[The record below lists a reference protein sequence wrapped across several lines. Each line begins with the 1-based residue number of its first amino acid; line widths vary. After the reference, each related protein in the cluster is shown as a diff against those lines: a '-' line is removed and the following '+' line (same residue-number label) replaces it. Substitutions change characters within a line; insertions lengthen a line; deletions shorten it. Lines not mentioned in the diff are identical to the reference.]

1 MHIGQALVAQRS
13 KRSKARLPVA
23 QTKTPREL
31 LEDLINRSGLT
42 QTAVANLLG
51 FSHTSGLNRYTRA
64 QTQGDRPIAVNI
76 VKKLLP
82 VLVGRGNPP
91 ITAEEVMSLTT
102 LTGSG
107 EAAAAVASSAGPTLQ
122 VRYRVEKGTYVKLGD
137 QSAIGPA
144 PICCAA
150 DFAPYSQFVVVSG
163 RSYLHCVDKSQFSPG
178 ALMGKRAVVA
188 VPFEKTGLHEII
200 IERVS
205 EKMAGRVLGIVIGTY
220 ERE

>member
-1 MHIGQALVAQRS
+1 MHIGQALVAPRN
-13 KRSKARLPVA
+13 KRAKPGVRVA
-23 QTKTPREL
+23 QNKTPREL

-51 FSHTSGLNRYTRA
+51 FSHTSGLNRYTRE

-91 ITAEEVMSLTT
+91 ITTDEVMSLTT

-107 EAAAAVASSAGPTLQ
+107 EATTAAAPAGPSLQ

-150 DFAPYSQFVVVSG
+150 DFAPYSQFVVAQG
-163 RSYLHCVDKSQFSPG
+163 RKYLHCVDKAQFSPG

-188 VPFEKTGLHEII
+188 VPFEKTSLHEIMV
-200 IERVS
+200 ERVS
-205 EKMAGRVLGIVIGTY
+205 EKMSGRVLGIVIGTY